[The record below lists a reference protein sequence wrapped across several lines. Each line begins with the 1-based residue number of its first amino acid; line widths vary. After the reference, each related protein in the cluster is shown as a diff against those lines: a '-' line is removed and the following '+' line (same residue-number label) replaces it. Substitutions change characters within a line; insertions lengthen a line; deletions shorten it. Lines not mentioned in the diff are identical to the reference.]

1 MKQKA
6 ERDCMAAKY
15 YQYAMQSSK
24 HALSWL
30 LGYQGCKRTCK
41 EAGEQS
47 NEQI

>member
-24 HALSWL
+24 HARKLDV
-30 LGYQGCKRTCK
+30 
-41 EAGEQS
+41 EF
-47 NEQI
+47 